1 MEPIILAVVG
11 LVAGALV
18 GGLSAYFIA
27 KSRAKAIVA
36 KAEVDGEMIKKE
48 KMLQA
53 KEKFIQL
60 KSDHD
65 RQVNERNQKLQQSE
79 QRQAD

>member
-1 MEPIILAVVG
+1 MEPVIITVVG
-11 LVAGALV
+11 LVVGALV
-18 GGLSAYFIA
+18 GGFAAYFIA

-36 KAEVDGEMIKKE
+36 KAEADGEMIKKE

-65 RQVNERNQKLQQSE
+65 RL
-79 QRQAD
+79 

>member
-1 MEPIILAVVG
+1 MEPVILTVVG
-11 LVAGALV
+11 LVVGAIAGGV
-18 GGLSAYFIA
+18 SAFYIA

-36 KAEVDGEMIKKE
+36 KAEADGEMIKKE

-65 RQVNERNQKLQQSE
+65 R
-79 QRQAD
+79 